1 MNIRYSIATLN
12 KIRKPKC
19 RIISVSRVGDQLRE
33 LTQWVRSKR
42 GRAIIRI
49 AGRQAAVLI
58 SYQEYEEMQE
68 LRTQASKVELL
79 DKLKRLR
86 STTQNA

>member
-1 MNIRYSIATLN
+1 MNNRFLLYTPN
-12 KIRKPKC
+12 KTRKPI
-19 RIISVSRVGDQLRE
+19 RRTISVSRVGGQLRE

-49 AGRQAAVLI
+49 AGRRAAVLI

-68 LRTQASKVELL
+68 LCTQASKIELL

-86 STTQNA
+86 STTQSV